1 MGDEEGTTAHEGNR
15 RMWPADTELG
25 LLADGG
31 PADVA
36 GLVDGR
42 QPEET
47 GGCGRRMLGRMTG
60 GGPADVAG
68 FHHHTSSI
76 GSYLAIDGWMMP
88 LTPLVLEQGPTR
100 S

>member
-1 MGDEEGTTAHEGNR
+1 
-15 RMWPADTELG
+15 MWPADTELG

-42 QPEET
+42 KPEET
-47 GGCGRRMLGRMTG
+47 GGCARRTLGRMTG

-76 GSYLAIDGWMMP
+76 GSYSAIDGWMMKWLKVSRIQSS
-88 LTPLVLEQGPTR
+88 LTMSMANET
-100 S
+100 